1 MKLGLVLECDT
12 GGPDE
17 LVLTCLTR
25 RLDPEVEVQAEALGS
40 KSQVFLKGAET
51 ASMLIEASRCDLVL
65 IVWDLKPYWDP
76 ARGRSCEDETQEM
89 LNTLAFLPAATR
101 RKVRLLCLTWEI
113 ETWLIADHR
122 AVREHLSTD
131 AHREKKF
138 RCSNPLG
145 KADAKA
151 FMIGEFRKVRGKSGR
166 YVDYREAIQI
176 ARLMP
181 DTRQLQGIPSFTRF
195 ARLVSGKTN
204 ADFQLC
210 GDACNDLVYQ
220 AQQLGRR

>member
-17 LVLTCLTR
+17 LVLTCLAR
-25 RLDPEVEVQAEALGS
+25 RLAPDITVQAAGLGS
-40 KSQVFLKGAET
+40 KAQVFLKGPET
-51 ASMLIEASRCDLVL
+51 AAELVEASGCDLVL

-76 ARGRSCEDETQEM
+76 ATGRSCEDETREM
-89 LNTLAFLPAATR
+89 LNTLVGLPAATR

-131 AHREKKF
+131 AHKERKF

-151 FMIGEFRKVRGKSGR
+151 FLISEFKRVRGKSGR
-166 YVDYREAIQI
+166 YVDYWEAIQI
-176 ARLMP
+176 AQLMP
-181 DTRQLQGIPSFTRF
+181 DTRQLQSIPSFTRF
-195 ARLVSGKTN
+195 ARLVSGKMN
-204 ADFQLC
+204 ADFQRC
-210 GDACNDLVYQ
+210 GDVCNDLSYQ
-220 AQQLGRR
+220 AQQLGRG